1 MELKPEI
8 PCYVLLKAR
17 QLLVAENVLEAAG
30 DEESGAGE
38 PGEIDE
44 ENLDFEVHEEH
55 ERDPIFTDLK
65 AFIDELPVDDQCQ
78 LIALAW
84 LGRGDGGSDE
94 WDELVALADERRSD
108 HTGEYLLNMP
118 LLADHLENALDAF
131 DISCED
137 FEDVSL

>member
-1 MELKPEI
+1 MDLKPEI
-8 PCYVLLKAR
+8 PCYIIFKAR
-17 QLLVAENVLEAAG
+17 QLFMAEDVLEAAED
-30 DEESGAGE
+30 DEGSGVESSN
-38 PGEIDE
+38 IDE
-44 ENLDFEVHEEH
+44 EGLDYEVHEEH

-65 AFIDELPVDDQCQ
+65 NFIDELPADDQCQ

-94 WDELVALADERRSD
+94 WQELVNLAQERRSD
-108 HTGEYLLNMP
+108 HTAAYLLNMP

-137 FEDVSL
+137 FENVSV